1 MAFVCLKLKALAR
14 GKCSHSVGRGRGR
27 SHVDRRHRRRRGG
40 AEQVNNFDRPPDS
53 SFMIENTH
61 EEWRTGVEHEAATDG
76 TY

>member
-1 MAFVCLKLKALAR
+1 M
-14 GKCSHSVGRGRGR
+14 
-27 SHVDRRHRRRRGG
+27 DRRHRRRRGG